1 VQLRAGKRG
10 ALCAGVAGLLAAAG
24 SSARADVQAASHLTV
39 FTEPSPQGRGLQVI
53 HPQTEVGATHG
64 ALGLQAGYEL
74 DIVSGAT
81 TRVYRPGDQP
91 DAVSGATFSDV
102 RHAARGALSFETQTV
117 ALTAGYSYGWE
128 NDYKSHTLSVAAR
141 GDFLERNFTLGLAY
155 TRNFD
160 SVCDQANDLA
170 QSLLDLR
177 PLGTSEGC
185 FQASSTEL
193 TARRLSIDTFEPSLS
208 WTATPLLL
216 LSLGSTLQILDGF
229 QSNPYRAV
237 RLGPEGR
244 EPQERLPQHRQRFA
258 LFLRAHQAVP
268 PLRAAARLA
277 ARVYRDTW
285 DVAAASADVEWLQY
299 FGSSLMA
306 GVRGRY
312 HKQGGAIFFRT
323 AEDYRTLGPPG
334 EYWTGDRELAPLTNY
349 LVGAKVAFVKTPPP
363 DSRSWLGELEIQ
375 ARVDF
380 LFYRPERG
388 APNADRTRAQVLAAG
403 ASLRF

>member
-1 VQLRAGKRG
+1 MQLRRLA
-10 ALCAGVAGLLAAAG
+10 LAAALAALAPVRP
-24 SSARADVQAASHLTV
+24 ARADVQAASHLTV
-39 FTEPSPQGRGLQVI
+39 FHEPSSQNRGIRVI
-53 HPQTEVGATHG
+53 HPQTEVAATHG
-64 ALGLQAGYEL
+64 ALGVQAGYEL

-81 TRVYRPGDQP
+81 TRVYRPGDAP

-102 RHAARGALSFETQTV
+102 RHAARGGVSFETAKV

-128 NDYKSHTLSVAAR
+128 NDYRSHTLSVAAR

-160 SVCDQANDLA
+160 QVCDQANDLA

-185 FQASSTEL
+185 FQASPEL
-193 TARRLSIDTFEPSLS
+193 ATRALSIDTFEPSLS

-216 LSLGSTLQILDGF
+216 LTLGSTLQILDGF

-258 LFLRAHQAVP
+258 LFARAHQAVP
-268 PLRAAARLA
+268 PLRAAARVA
-277 ARVYRDTW
+277 ARLYRDTW
-285 DVAAASADVEWLQY
+285 NVAAASADAEWLQY
-299 FGSSLMA
+299 FGSALLA

-312 HKQGGAIFFRT
+312 HKQSGALFFRT
-323 AEDYRTLGPPG
+323 GQDYRTRGPAG
-334 EYWTGDRELAPLTNY
+334 EYWTGDRELAPLSNY
-349 LVGAKVAFVKTPPP
+349 LVGAKVAYIKQPPP
-363 DSRSWLGELEIQ
+363 ERRSWLGELEIH

-380 LFYRPERG
+380 LFYRSEPG
-388 APNADRTRAQVLAAG
+388 APGSDRTRAQVVAAG

>member
-1 VQLRAGKRG
+1 MLRGLVAAG
-10 ALCAGVAGLLAAAG
+10 ALLSLAPAGR
-24 SSARADVQAASHLTV
+24 ARADVQAASHVTV
-39 FTEPSPQGRGLQVI
+39 FTEPSTQGQGLRVI
-53 HPQTEVGATHG
+53 HPQTEVAASHG
-64 ALGLQAGYEL
+64 AFGLQAGYEL

-81 TRVYRPGDQP
+81 TRVYRPGDVP

-102 RHAARGALSFETQTV
+102 RQAARGGLSFETASV
-117 ALTAGYSYGWE
+117 ALTAGYSFGWE
-128 NDYKSHTLSVAAR
+128 SDYRSQTVSVAAR
-141 GDFLERNFTLGLAY
+141 GDFLERNLTLSLAY

-160 SVCDQANDLA
+160 RVCDQGNRLA
-170 QSLLDLR
+170 QSLLDLQ

-185 FQASSTEL
+185 FQPGDGTL
-193 TARRLSIDTFEPSLS
+193 TTRRLDIHTFEPALS

-258 LFLRAHQAVP
+258 LFARGHLAIP
-268 PLRAAARLA
+268 LLRAAARVSTRA
-277 ARVYRDTW
+277 YRDTW
-285 DVAAASADVEWLQY
+285 DVAAVSADVEWLQY
-299 FGSSLMA
+299 FGSSLLA

-323 AEDYRTLGPPG
+323 AEDYRLRGPAG
-334 EYWTGDRELAPLTNY
+334 EYWTGDRELAPLSNY
-349 LVGAKVAFVKTPPP
+349 LAGAKVAYIKQPPP
-363 DSRSWLGELEIQ
+363 EVKSWLGELEIH

-380 LFYRPERG
+380 IFYRPQPG
-388 APNADRTRAQVLAAG
+388 APNSDRTYAQVIAAG

>member
-1 VQLRAGKRG
+1 VQLTTGRV
-10 ALCAGVAGLLAAAG
+10 VAATALLALVAPEP
-24 SSARADVQAASHLTV
+24 ARAEVQASSHLTV
-39 FTEPSPQGRGLQVI
+39 FTEPSSRDSGLRVI
-53 HPQTEVGATHG
+53 HPQTEVSATHG
-64 ALGLQAGYEL
+64 AFGLQAGYEL

-81 TRVYRPGDQP
+81 TRVYRPGDVP

-102 RHAARGALSFETQTV
+102 RQAARGGVSFETASV
-117 ALTAGYSYGWE
+117 ALTAGYSFGWE
-128 NDYKSHTLSVAAR
+128 NDYRSQTVSVAAR
-141 GDFLERNFTLGLAY
+141 GDFLERNLTLSLAY

-160 SVCDQANDLA
+160 RVCDQGNRLA
-170 QSLLDLR
+170 QSLLDLQ

-185 FQASSTEL
+185 FQPGDGAL
-193 TARRLSIDTFEPSLS
+193 TTRRLDIHTFEPALS

-258 LFLRAHQAVP
+258 LFARAHLAIP
-268 PLRAAARLA
+268 PLRAAARVS
-277 ARVYRDTW
+277 ARGYRDTW
-285 DVAAASADVEWLQY
+285 DVAAVSADAEWLQY
-299 FGSSLMA
+299 FGSSLLA

-312 HKQGGAIFFRT
+312 HQQGGAIFFRT
-323 AEDYRTLGPPG
+323 AEDLRLRGPAG

-349 LVGAKVAFVKTPPP
+349 LVGAKVAFIKQPPP
-363 DSRSWLGELEIQ
+363 EVKSWLGELEIN

-380 LFYRPERG
+380 MFYRPERG
-388 APNADRTRAQVLAAG
+388 APNSDRTRAQVIAGG

>member
-1 VQLRAGKRG
+1 VQLRIPAVA
-10 ALCAGVAGLLAAAG
+10 ALTLLAAAG
-24 SSARADVQAASHLTV
+24 QGRADVEAASHLTV
-39 FTEPSPQGRGLQVI
+39 FTEPSAQGRGIQVI
-53 HPQTEVGATHG
+53 HPQTEVAATHG
-64 ALGLQAGYEL
+64 PVGLQAGYEL

-81 TRVYRPGDQP
+81 TRVYRPGDVP

-102 RHAARGALSFETQTV
+102 RHAARAGASFETTTV

-128 NDYKSHTLSVAAR
+128 NDYRSHTLSVSAR

-160 SVCDQANDLA
+160 RVCDRANDLA
-170 QSLLDLR
+170 QSLLDLQ

-185 FQASSTEL
+185 FQASGTEL

-208 WTATPLLL
+208 WTATPLLM
-216 LSLGSTLQILDGF
+216 LSVGSTLQLLDGF

-258 LFLRAHQAVP
+258 LFGRVHQAVP
-268 PLRAAARLA
+268 PLRAAARLS
-277 ARVYRDTW
+277 ARLYRDTW
-285 DVAAASADVEWLQY
+285 DVAAASADAEWLQY
-299 FGSSLMA
+299 FGSSLLA

-312 HKQGGAIFFRT
+312 HRQSGAIFFRT
-323 AEDYRTLGPPG
+323 AEDYRVRGPAG
-334 EYWTGDRELAPLTNY
+334 QYWTGDRELAPLTNY
-349 LVGAKVAFVKTPPP
+349 LVGARVAFVKRPPP
-363 DSRSWLGELEIQ
+363 ESRSWLGELEIH
-375 ARVDF
+375 ARADF
-380 LFYRPERG
+380 LFYRTEPG
-388 APNADRTRAQVLAAG
+388 APNSDRTRAQVIAAG